1 MVMNDKLKDPR
12 QWWES
17 YASAYPPNVSRVHI
31 DETKKAFIAGMLAT
45 LETLK
50 KIGDSDVSES
60 EGTAF
65 LNKYHVMLMNMV
77 EEMVA
82 GEERVQ

>member
-1 MVMNDKLKDPR
+1 MGTTDKLKDPR

-17 YASAYPPNVSRVHI
+17 YASGYPPNVSRVQI

-65 LNKYHVMLMNMV
+65 LDKYNAMLNNMV

-82 GEERVQ
+82 GERVQ